1 VLVGYGVL
9 LLANRQ
15 LAALSRYDAHSDG
28 VYALQKKLTESAEI
42 PDSTEMQRRIS
53 SMLLPGVTVWLEG
66 APGAAETLGPLEST
80 ASRLAR
86 QVDGP
91 VSFREGGGIFLTYA
105 NPVLLSSGPAR
116 LHVLEDFSAD
126 AGRERI
132 TQLLLIAMA
141 GMTALLTSA
150 LLRLVMEGGLRPLQR
165 LGNSVAAIS
174 ADGLGRQRLQ
184 EQPQP
189 EELQPIALAF
199 DDLLDRLAIS
209 FERQRDFVDGVSHEL
224 RTSMTLI
231 SGYAQRLQ
239 RQAEQ
244 TSSTRER
251 DPASDVDSDGAA
263 AEMIAPL
270 ALIQGEAERVGR
282 LVSDLLA
289 IARDEAGHLEVSHQ
303 VIDVELLLLATYEQL
318 VDHAGSRLRLLAPV
332 EAEVLVAC
340 GDADRLQQCLTNLV
354 ENALKYA
361 DPGSPIE
368 LFATSQ
374 CTPKTTPQAS
384 GESLA
389 CSAEVVVVHVRDRG
403 PGVADAEKERIFERF
418 VQGSASSRRRGSGIG
433 LSVVKL
439 LMERMGGEARVVDA
453 PGPGGGSDFQLL
465 LRRFSSKDPLP

>member
-15 LAALSRYDAHSDG
+15 LAALSRYAAHSDG
-28 VYALQKKLTESAEI
+28 VYALQKRLTESADI

-53 SMLLPGVTVWLEG
+53 SMLPPGVTVWLEG
-66 APGAAETLGPLEST
+66 APGADETLGPLEST

-91 VSFREGGGIFLTYA
+91 VSFRECGGIFLTYA

-126 AGRERI
+126 AERERI

-150 LLRLVMEGGLRPLQR
+150 LLRLVMERGLRPLER
-165 LGNSVAAIS
+165 LGNRVAAVS
-174 ADGLGRQRLQ
+174 AEGLGRQRLQ

-209 FERQRDFVDGVSHEL
+209 FERQRAFVDGVSHEL

-244 TSSTRER
+244 TSVTSGGY
-251 DPASDVDSDGAA
+251 PASDMDSDRAA
-263 AEMIAPL
+263 TETIAPL
-270 ALIQGEAERVGR
+270 VLIQGEAERVGR

-318 VDHAGSRLRLLAPV
+318 VDHAGSRLRLLAPA
-332 EAEVLVAC
+332 ESEVLVAC
-340 GDADRLQQCLTNLV
+340 GDADRL
-354 ENALKYA
+354 
-361 DPGSPIE
+361 
-368 LFATSQ
+368 
-374 CTPKTTPQAS
+374 
-384 GESLA
+384 
-389 CSAEVVVVHVRDRG
+389 
-403 PGVADAEKERIFERF
+403 
-418 VQGSASSRRRGSGIG
+418 
-433 LSVVKL
+433 
-439 LMERMGGEARVVDA
+439 
-453 PGPGGGSDFQLL
+453 
-465 LRRFSSKDPLP
+465 